1 MGEEATGVGG
11 DAVAPALDPEVGRF
25 LRECLDPIR
34 AAFAPQALFLF
45 GSRVH
50 AARDEWSDI
59 DILLVSDRFAGQRM
73 LDRLRAFRRQID
85 PHRHVDV
92 LCVTPEGFEQRRN
105 GATIIA
111 EAVRTGVRII

>member
-1 MGEEATGVGG
+1 MGEG
-11 DAVAPALDPEVGRF
+11 AVAGRPDVTARPWDPEVERF

-50 AARDEWSDI
+50 AARDDWSDI
-59 DILLVSDRFAGQRM
+59 DILLVSDRFAGQRA
-73 LDRLRAFRRQID
+73 LDRLRTFDALID

-92 LCVTPEGFEQRRN
+92 LCVTPEEFEQRRN
-105 GATIIA
+105 GPTIIA